1 MGTTNLKGNKKYDPS
16 EGLIDEIYPH
26 GGPSKVRALRG
37 FGVGNRVTPGR
48 KLKAATAAAKKAR
61 SNTVGSVVSDVGK
74 ATVTSAK
81 QVSKGLSKA
90 GEGIGMGLGKVAVGI
105 SKAVGYGPKPK
116 KKKKKK

>member
-26 GGPSKVRALRG
+26 GGPSKVRAIRG

-61 SNTVGSVVSDVGK
+61 SNTVGSVVSDIGK

-81 QVSKGLSKA
+81 QVGKGLLL
-90 GEGIGMGLGKVAVGI
+90 LGKATGHI
-105 SKAVGYGPKPK
+105 RTIKPNPKLVSLRRRITK